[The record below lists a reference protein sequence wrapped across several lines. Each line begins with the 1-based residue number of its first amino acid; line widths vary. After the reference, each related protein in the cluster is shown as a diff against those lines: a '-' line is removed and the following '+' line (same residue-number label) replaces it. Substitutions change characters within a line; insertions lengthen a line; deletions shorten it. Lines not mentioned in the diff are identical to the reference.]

1 MPSIGILI
9 LDDDIASHS
18 ALEQMLDSEGWA
30 VSVVTSPERL
40 LPELAKGETRLVIA
54 NAARTGLTGPVF
66 EILKALA
73 LAPAVSQ
80 DKTVARVLF
89 LVPSAV
95 GAEAQP
101 ALDRLG
107 LPYLLKPYHLHDFLE
122 KVSDLLMEAGALAT
136 PMRHIRRDPR
146 ADVRTIGATRTNR
159 LGRKGNT
166 MFASREDYYMTEEE
180 LAEWEHKEASEAEK
194 KKKKQEQNP
203 YLT

>member
-54 NAARTGLTGPVF
+54 NAARTGLNGPVF

-101 ALDRLG
+101 ALDKLG

-122 KVSDLLMEAGALAT
+122 KVSDLLMEAGALAA
-136 PMRHIRRDPR
+136 PMRQIRRDPR
-146 ADVRTIGATRTNR
+146 ANVRTIGATRTNR

-180 LAEWEHKEASEAEK
+180 LAEWEQKEAAEAEK